1 MQTGARVI
9 LVTGTSS
16 GFGRA
21 IALALHAR
29 GDQVF
34 GTSRSAQPADA
45 PFPQLRLEVTDE
57 SSVEAA
63 VAEVLKQAGRLDAV
77 VNNAGSGLAGAI
89 EETSV
94 AEARAQLDTNFFGV
108 HRVCRAVLP
117 LFRAQGHGRFVT
129 IGSLAGLVAIPFQG
143 FYCASKFALE
153 AYCGALRLEV
163 KPFGVKVCLVEP
175 GDFATGFTA
184 NRRRNAQLTPER
196 AYTARLERALKV
208 MVRDEQANRDL
219 QPVVK
224 AVLRALDSDAPP
236 LHLPAATLVQRLLAT
251 VAPFLPGRFY
261 EWAMSKLYDL
271 G

>member
-1 MQTGARVI
+1 VI

-34 GTSRSAQPADA
+34 GTSRSAQPPDA

-57 SSVEAA
+57 ASGEAA
-63 VAEVLKQAGRLDAV
+63 VAAVLKQAGRLDAV

-94 AEARAQLDTNFFGV
+94 AEAQAQLDTNFFGV
-108 HRVCRAVLP
+108 HRVCKAVLP
-117 LFRAQGHGRFVT
+117 HFRQQGHGRIVT
-129 IGSLAGLVAIPFQG
+129 IGSLAGLISIPFQG

-153 AYCGALRLEV
+153 AYCAALRLEV
-163 KPFGVKVCLVEP
+163 KPFGVKVSLVEP
-175 GDFATGFTA
+175 GDFSTGFTA

-196 AYTARLERALKV
+196 AYAARLERAV
-208 MVRDEQANRDL
+208 AVFARDEQANPDL

-224 AVLRALDSDAPP
+224 AALRALDSASPP
-236 LHLPAATLVQRLLAT
+236 LHLPAATLVQRFLAA
-251 VAPFLPGRFY
+251 VAPFLPGRFF
-261 EWAMSKLYDL
+261 EWAMSKIYDL